1 MAQMKSEIN
10 LNSNSACGVKF
21 DAAAK
26 NANLTKEAGDGL
38 NLAHKKGGINL
49 NAEFDAAQILLAA
62 KRQTFF
68 AGQGGRA
75 NLTQKPVLAKARNV

>member
-1 MAQMKSEIN
+1 MAN
-10 LNSNSACGVKF
+10 VVKF

-26 NANLTKEAGDGL
+26 NANLTSGA
-38 NLAHKKGGINL
+38 NLSHKLRDINL

-62 KRQTFF
+62 KRQTLF
-68 AGQGGRA
+68 AKRGDWA